1 MRFTAIILTLLLS
14 VTLSAQE
21 TESVK
26 MWEGTLEL
34 PSYIVDAPEVATI
47 FDRDY
52 SYQRARR
59 SVYPYPLNDNMTRRR
74 EIVNYKAL
82 YLENEYV
89 QLCVLPQIGGRLF
102 YAVDKTNGYDIFY
115 RNDCVK
121 PANVGMTG
129 AWISGGVEWN
139 VFHHHRS
146 TSHFPSDYRLVENED
161 GSKTIWVG
169 ETELRHR
176 MSWAIGIT
184 LHPGK
189 SYMEIS
195 GRLINSSQNSRSM
208 LYWSNVAT
216 KVDENYEIIYPQ
228 SVDFGTYH
236 CKEAFCHWP
245 VVKGEFRGNADYDGV
260 NVSWWKNL
268 PTSSFTTFRRIISP
282 DMITEQ
288 MREQCLWEITI

>member
-34 PSYIVDAPEVATI
+34 PSYIVDAPEVAPI

-245 VVKGEFRGNADYDGV
+245 VVKGEFRGNADYDTHFD
-260 NVSWWKNL
+260 L
-268 PTSSFTTFRRIISP
+268 LYI
-282 DMITEQ
+282 
-288 MREQCLWEITI
+288 